1 MKKSLVVVTS
11 LLFLV
16 VFIGCMRPVRA
27 AEKVIELKMAE
38 LYPVTHTLHKEIFV
52 PWAADLEKRTNGRMK
67 VMFYPSEALGK
78 AKDHYDLAA
87 RGIADLTDVPMQYM
101 PGRFP
106 LSSVLDLPLG
116 IPSSKVGTRVGW
128 ELYDK
133 YLRTEFPGVK
143 IISYETTD
151 PGHLFTTKK
160 QVKTLADVKG
170 MRLRVAGPWITR
182 TLKELGG
189 SPLNIPGP
197 DAYDALQ
204 KGMAEGLLMPDSGI
218 IDFKLEDLIKY
229 STAEDL
235 YILPS
240 VCVMNLNTYNSL
252 PPDLKKIFDEMT
264 GPSLRDRIS
273 TAFDLH
279 GQEAREV
286 MKKRGV
292 EVIKLSPDQKKAW
305 EGKFQIVRDAW
316 VAEMD
321 AKGLPGKKVY
331 EEAVSLVTKYSK

>member
-1 MKKSLVVVTS
+1 MKRNFCVMASLFFVI
-11 LLFLV
+11 
-16 VFIGCMRPVRA
+16 VFIGFMRPVCA

-78 AKDHYDLAA
+78 AKDHYDLVD
-87 RGIADLTDVPMQYM
+87 RGIADLSDVPMVYM

-133 YLRTEFPGVK
+133 YLRPEFPGVK
-143 IISYETTD
+143 IISYETND

-160 QVKTLADVKG
+160 PVKTLADVKG
-170 MRLRVAGPWITR
+170 MRLRVAGTWVTR
-182 TLKELGG
+182 TVKELGG
-189 SPLNIPGP
+189 SAVAMPAP

-204 KGMAEGLLMPDSGI
+204 KGMVEGLLIPDSGI

-229 STAEDL
+229 QTAEDL
-235 YILPS
+235 YVVPS

-273 TAFDLH
+273 TAFDAH

-305 EGKFQIVRDAW
+305 EIGRAHV
-316 VAEMD
+316 
-321 AKGLPGKKVY
+321 
-331 EEAVSLVTKYSK
+331 